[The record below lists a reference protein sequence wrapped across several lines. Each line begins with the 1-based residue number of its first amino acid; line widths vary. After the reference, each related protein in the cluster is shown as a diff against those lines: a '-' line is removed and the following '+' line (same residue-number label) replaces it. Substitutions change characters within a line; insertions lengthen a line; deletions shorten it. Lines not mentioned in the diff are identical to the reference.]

1 MIDEIVDMPRV
12 FEPIW
17 LVMVAVESSRCTHG
31 VKVFHWGTHL
41 QERPGV
47 MIVDE
52 L

>member
-1 MIDEIVDMPRV
+1 MIDEIVDMLRV
-12 FEPIW
+12 FELVW

-31 VKVFHWGTHL
+31 IKVFHWGTHL

-47 MIVDE
+47 LIVDK